1 MMKKLFKVF
10 YNLLKVI
17 WKKTTLLFRL
27 PLFLVR
33 GSKISKHSII
43 EKKVYLKDS
52 RIGDYTYVGMGDY
65 LNNVQ
70 TGNYCSIA
78 GGVGIG
84 ALEHPW
90 QNYSTSTF
98 LNPKEDFYTKK
109 TVIGH
114 DVWIGTGCYI
124 RQGVTIGNGAVV
136 GACSFVNKDVPPY
149 AIVFGCPAKIYKYR
163 FDEATIA
170 KLTESKYWEQ
180 NPETAKRI
188 LEEIKNTENGI

>member
-1 MMKKLFKVF
+1 MKKHFKII
-10 YNLLKVI
+10 YILSKKI
-17 WKKTTLLFRL
+17 WKKISFLFRL
-27 PLFLVR
+27 PIFLIR
-33 GSKISKHSII
+33 GNKIGKHVLI

-52 RIGDYTYVGMGDY
+52 TIGAYTYIGRGDYM
-65 LNNVQ
+65 NNVQ

-90 QNYSTSTF
+90 RNYSTSTL
-98 LNPKEDFYTKK
+98 LNPKVDFITKR
-109 TVIGH
+109 TVLGH
-114 DVWIGTGCYI
+114 DVWIGTKSYI

-163 FDEATIA
+163 FDDATIA
-170 KLTESKYWEQ
+170 KLTETKYWEQ
-180 NPETAKRI
+180 DPETAKKI
-188 LEEIKNTENGI
+188 LDELKKTKNGI